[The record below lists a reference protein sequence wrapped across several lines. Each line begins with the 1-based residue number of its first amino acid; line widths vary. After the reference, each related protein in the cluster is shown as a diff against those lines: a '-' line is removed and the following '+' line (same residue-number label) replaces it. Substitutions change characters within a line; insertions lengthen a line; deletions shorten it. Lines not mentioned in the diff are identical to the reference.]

1 MDDKTLLDKVQGA
14 YAGLAIGD
22 ALGATVEFM
31 TPTEI
36 KVKYGVHK
44 KITGGG
50 WLSLKK
56 GQVTDD
62 TTMSLALG
70 RAILE
75 SKKIDSI
82 SIARH
87 FDEWMRSKPVDIGNT
102 VRRGIVQYRLK
113 GTVEMPYSDYD
124 AGNGACMRTLPIA
137 LFTWGVESVEIEKVS
152 RLHAHITHHNKL
164 SDAGTECVIAMIHR
178 SLENGTLTDLEEMAH
193 NLSTRYREFLFNAR
207 KYENP
212 SGYIVD
218 TLQVVF
224 QSLFDCHNFEDTMI
238 DVVNRGGDADT
249 TGAILGMIAGA
260 LYGLSAIPKQWI
272 KSLNPDVLQDCLQ
285 QAENLIQLS
294 PKYGKQIS
302 L

>member
-1 MDDKTLLDKVQGA
+1 MMEDKTLLDKVQGA

-44 KITGGG
+44 KIIGGG
-50 WLSLKK
+50 WLNLKR

-70 RAILE
+70 QAILE
-75 SKKIDSI
+75 TNKIEATA
-82 SIARH
+82 IARS
-87 FDEWMRSKPVDIGNT
+87 FDEWMRGKPVDIGHT

-113 GTVEMPYSDYD
+113 GTVEMPYNDYD
-124 AGNGACMRTLPIA
+124 GGNGVCMRTLPIA
-137 LFTWGVESVEIEKVS
+137 LFTWGEDSAEVEKVS

-164 SDAGTECVIAMIHR
+164 SDVGTECVIAMIHR
-178 SLENGTLTDLEEMAH
+178 ALNNGTLTALEELAH
-193 NLSTRYREFLFNAR
+193 NLSTRYREFLYNAR
-207 KYENP
+207 RYENP
-212 SGYIVD
+212 SGFIVE

-224 QSLFDCHNFEDTMI
+224 QSLFDFNNFEDAMI

-272 KSLNPDVLQDCLQ
+272 KSLNPAVLQACSQ
-285 QAENLIQLS
+285 QAEDLIQLS
-294 PKYGKQIS
+294 PKYGTNN
-302 L
+302 